1 MKKLS
6 TVNSSENIEQL
17 KELCR
22 MSGIALVIIP
32 HLSKTYVYGVSKW
45 IGKDKA
51 LIILSNKGKK
61 LDTFWFNFF
70 HELGHILKH
79 GKKEIF
85 INAEETKEIDLE
97 SEANSFAKNTLISV
111 KEFKKITEMEKTKEN
126 IVKYAVEIGVHP
138 SIIVGRLQYDKIIPY
153 SSKLNNLKEDIVL

>member
-1 MKKLS
+1 MKKYD
-6 TVNSSENIEQL
+6 N
-17 KELCR
+17 
-22 MSGIALVIIP
+22 
-32 HLSKTYVYGVSKW
+32 
-45 IGKDKA
+45 
-51 LIILSNKGKK
+51 
-61 LDTFWFNFF
+61 DTFWFNFF

-97 SEANSFAKNTLISV
+97 SEANSFAKNTLISA

-126 IVKYAVEIGVHP
+126 IVKYADGIGVHP